1 MVTGDNQLMIVVGE
15 VINTTRKSIDAA
27 VKGRDADLIC
37 DMARAQAE
45 AGAQY
50 IDLNA
55 GTLGE
60 DEADS
65 LVWLV
70 KTVQD
75 AVSVPLC
82 IDSPDPVV
90 LEKALGACKSRAL
103 INSITAESDRFKPVI
118 RLVEKYSARV
128 VALCMDE
135 RGIPDTAAHRLGVA
149 RDMSQRLDAHGV
161 APDDIFIDPLV
172 KPIGVAG
179 SAGIE
184 VLDAVRAIKEKEPRV
199 HIISGVSNI
208 SFGLPAR
215 KLLSRAFLV
224 MMISAGLDAALVD
237 PLDKDLMSLIT
248 ASEALLNTDEFCS
261 GYIAAFRSG
270 KFA

>member
-1 MVTGDNQLMIVVGE
+1 MIVVGE
-15 VINTTRKSIDAA
+15 IINTTRKSIEAA
-27 VKGRDADLIC
+27 VRSRNADSIR

-45 AGAQY
+45 AGADY

-70 KTVQD
+70 ETVQ
-75 AVSVPLC
+75 AVVDVPLC
-82 IDSPDPVV
+82 LDSPDPAA
-90 LEKALGACKSRAL
+90 LEKALGACKPRAL
-103 INSITAESDRFKPVI
+103 INSITAENDRFEPVI
-118 RLVEKYSARV
+118 RLVEKYSARI

-135 RGIPDTAAHRLGVA
+135 RGIPETAAQRLGVA

-172 KPIGVAG
+172 KPVGVAG
-179 SAGIE
+179 NAALE
-184 VLDAVRAIKEKEPRV
+184 VLDAVRAIREKEPKV
-199 HIISGVSNI
+199 HIISGVSNV

-215 KLLSRAFLV
+215 KLLNRA
-224 MMISAGLDAALVD
+224 
-237 PLDKDLMSLIT
+237 LMSLIT
-248 ASEALLNTDEFCS
+248 ASEALLNKDEFCA
-261 GYIAAFRSG
+261 GYLAAFRSG
-270 KFA
+270 KLKT

>member
-1 MVTGDNQLMIVVGE
+1 MIVVGE
-15 VINTTRKSIDAA
+15 VINTTRKSVEAA
-27 VKGRDADLIC
+27 VKSRNTDAIR
-37 DMARAQAE
+37 DMARAQAA
-45 AGAQY
+45 AGADY

-60 DEADS
+60 NEADS

-70 KTVQD
+70 DTVQD
-75 AVSVPLC
+75 AVATPLC
-82 IDSPDPVV
+82 LDSPDPAV
-90 LEKALGACKSRAL
+90 LEKALGACKSQAL
-103 INSITAESDRFKPVI
+103 INSITAENDRFDPVI

-135 RGIPDTAAHRLGVA
+135 RGIPETAAQRLGVA
-149 RDMSQRLDAHGV
+149 RDMAERLDAHGV

-184 VLDAVRAIKEKEPRV
+184 VLDAVRGIREKEPEV
-199 HIISGVSNI
+199 HIISGVSNV

-215 KLLSRAFLV
+215 KLLNRAFMV
-224 MMISAGLDAALVD
+224 MMISAGLDAALLD
-237 PLDKDLMSLIT
+237 PLDQDLMSLIV
-248 ASEALLNTDEFCS
+248 ASEALLDKDEFCA
-261 GYIAAFRSG
+261 GYLGAFRSG
-270 KFA
+270 KLKT